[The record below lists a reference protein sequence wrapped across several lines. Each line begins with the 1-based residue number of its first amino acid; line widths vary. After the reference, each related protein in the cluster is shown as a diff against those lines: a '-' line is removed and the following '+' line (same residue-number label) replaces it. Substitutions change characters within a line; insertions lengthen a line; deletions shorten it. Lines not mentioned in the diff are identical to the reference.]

1 MTLLLALARVLGA
14 LNAAALTLG
23 RWLGAAC
30 IGAMVVIILVQV
42 LFRYGLGNALP
53 WTEEAARFLM
63 LWMTGLMAPTAF
75 RRGGFVS
82 VDMVVSMLP
91 RAAAGLVSL
100 LLLCLVALVLWKGVL
115 IGWSE
120 VTGFG
125 GRFTM
130 AAIKVPVSLDLSKW
144 MSIPRSWM
152 LASLAI
158 GVTAMFS
165 VCLELI
171 LRALVVL
178 TGGRDRLP
186 PIALTHTTLGAE

>member
-1 MTLLLALARVLGA
+1 MTVLLALARTLGA
-14 LNAAALTLG
+14 FNAAALALG

-30 IGAMVVIILVQV
+30 IGAMVIIIIVQV
-42 LFRYGLGNALP
+42 IFRYGLGNALP

-82 VDMVVSMLP
+82 VDMVVSVLP
-91 RAAAGLVSL
+91 RALAGLVSL
-100 LLLCLVALVLWKGVL
+100 LLLVLTAIVLWKGLL

-130 AAIKVPVSLDLSKW
+130 AAIKVPASFDFSKW

-158 GVTAMFS
+158 GVSAMFS

-171 LRALVVL
+171 LRSLITL
-178 TGGRDRLP
+178 FGGRERLP
-186 PIALTHTTLGAE
+186 AIPMAHTTLGAE